1 MRAAHTERTFAE
13 GSQFLTLRDIEAEVN
28 SGADMLKVRKKFQ
41 ASDCVEQCFPNLAG
55 QASESL
61 GECVHV
67 CVRRFLNIFSR
78 SGMGLGNMYF

>member
-1 MRAAHTERTFAE
+1 MNRW
-13 GSQFLTLRDIEAEVN
+13 
-28 SGADMLKVRKKFQ
+28 ADMLKVRIKFQ
-41 ASDCVEQCFPNLAG
+41 ASDCVDRCFPNLAG
-55 QASESL
+55 QASESP